1 MKNYLLILT
10 FFLAASSCQAHTREE
25 NNDSDQEKPGILT
38 AAEQTALYLPLLQ
51 NKNIALVV
59 NHTSMIHQHHLV
71 DTLMASG
78 VAVKKIIAPEHGFRG
93 YKDAGENIKN
103 DKDTKTGLP
112 VISLY
117 GATKK
122 PTAEHL
128 QDMDIIIFDIQDVG
142 ARFYTYISA
151 MHYVME
157 ACAENQKKLI
167 VLDRPNPN
175 GHYIDGPILQSGF
188 TSYVGLHPIPIVHGL
203 TVGELAKMIN
213 GEKWLADGVQCDL
226 TVIPVKNY
234 THSTPYSL
242 PVKPSPNL
250 PNDLSIKL
258 YPSLCLFEGTNISVA
273 RGTLFPFQAIGY
285 PDPVFGEFT
294 FTPTSIPG
302 MSKNPPH
309 ENKVCY
315 GIDFREKEAAEGFS
329 LSYLID
335 FYQKSPMKEKFFNN
349 FFNNLA
355 GNSILKERIIAG
367 WDEKMIRAEWEQGL
381 ADYKSIRKKYLIYPD

>member
-78 VAVKKIIAPEHGFRG
+78 VSVKKIFAPEHGFRG
-93 YKDAGENIKN
+93 DKDAGENIKN

-128 QDMDIIIFDIQDVG
+128 QDIDIIIFDIQDVG

-151 MHYVME
+151 MHYAME